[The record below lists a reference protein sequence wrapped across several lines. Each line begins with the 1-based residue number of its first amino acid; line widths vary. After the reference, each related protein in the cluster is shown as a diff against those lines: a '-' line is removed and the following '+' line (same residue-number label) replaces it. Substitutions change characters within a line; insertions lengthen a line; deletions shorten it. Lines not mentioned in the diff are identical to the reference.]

1 MKHNW
6 YLNTFMVI
14 VISLL
19 VFLLSSAGLNKSVRS
34 NSLNSISNFSQKAE
48 NLRPEVVPGVVV
60 VKIKSAPVAHALVK
74 ASAVT
79 GLSSLDVRLQ
89 QFGVTSVQK
98 MFHHKPIHAKSGIS
112 DISRILKVSIPVPLN
127 PVVVAQELECD
138 PNVEYAEP
146 VYLRKICAAPND
158 PMYSQQ
164 HHLPQIQAPEGWDV
178 QQGDSTVIIG
188 IVDTGFDYLHEDL
201 AANVWTNEL
210 EANGVTGVDDD
221 GNGFVD
227 DIHGWDFGN
236 NDPDPIFPPTGD
248 VYAAHGT
255 ICAGLACAVTNNGIG
270 IAGVNWNCRYMP
282 IKGFDDDGNGW
293 SINLFDGIVYAV
305 DNGADVVSNSWGGLN
320 FLQWEQ
326 DVINYAHSKGAIIV
340 CAAGN
345 YDVDWCFYPASY
357 QHAVSVAAVN
367 RSDQKASYSS
377 FGPWVDICAPGGD
390 WDAGLLTTIPGNKYA
405 SQNMQGTSL
414 STPVA
419 AGICGL
425 VKAQHPEWT
434 NDQIVRQVLLTADN
448 IDGSNPQYTNRLG
461 HGRVNAFK
469 ALTVSPND
477 LPEPDARLAI
487 LSFQLN
493 DSLYGNSNGI
503 FERGET
509 IQLNLEIKNWS
520 IGATNAATIQLSC
533 ANTDVQIPDGT
544 VGSMFFPADTTLPF
558 AYNFKIA
565 DQAVAQVAELVL
577 TMTTDRGYRRVE
589 STQISI
595 GKMAVLLVDNDNSD
609 LTAYFPDVESF
620 YQNILHQKNLLYGYM
635 NALNPG
641 LPKVTF
647 PKATTLSEFPIVVV
661 MASSPSPI
669 PNFIQFTLGME
680 ARDALR
686 EYLDGGGHLFIC
698 GQDIGAHT
706 FEAVGTEESEAFMR
720 DYLHAEYIV
729 NDNQDHNVSGMTD
742 DPISQN
748 LSFHIWQPLLY
759 EGWQWPDV
767 IAPTAGASTI
777 FTYKGGRTAAIKYA
791 GDHKV
796 VYFSFGGLEAVDS
809 DENTQIGNL
818 SPIRTELF
826 MRILNWLNFI
836 EHEPLTM
843 TEDITNPR
851 TINAKISSNVT
862 DLQAV
867 TLFWR
872 LQGQQN
878 FTSIPMTETA
888 ARHYAADIPGPG
900 TTVTIEYYLHTS
912 HTYYDWQSPVGAPDT
927 LYSYYIGPDTVKPVI
942 TEVSKVRN
950 HLSNWEPCPVSAMVK
965 DNLGID
971 TNRVYVYFQAR
982 NRVIVDSVLLT
993 ATGEPDHFASELPLK
1008 FSVGDT
1014 VEYRVEAKDVSAAGN
1029 ISLSTWENFVLGY
1042 EDFENGLES
1051 WQVDSAGWGS
1061 YRFGHTGRYSANC
1074 APQGYYRNNLDIS
1087 LTSKFGVDL
1096 SQTNKAVL
1104 AFWTAYNIEENKDFG
1119 FIEISTDSAATWQR
1133 LDEVFTGIQIS
1144 WRADSV
1150 SLTRLGA
1157 GFNDVRVRFRFI
1169 SDSTQAH
1176 VLPGWYIDDLRI
1188 IPDVEVQSVIAV
1200 NELALPRQFM
1210 LLQNY
1215 PNPFNPTTMINYQLP
1230 MTCEVDLSVYNILG
1244 QKVATLVAERQ
1255 QAGSYKVEWD
1265 ASKIASGV
1273 YLYRI
1278 EAGNFTDVR
1287 KMIIMK

>member
-1 MKHNW
+1 MRWVMKYNW
-6 YLNTFMVI
+6 YLNIFIVI
-14 VISLL
+14 GISLL
-19 VFLLSSAGLNKSVRS
+19 VFLLSVAGLNKSVKS
-34 NSLNSISNFSQKAE
+34 NSPSSISNFSQKAK
-48 NLRPEVVPGVVV
+48 NLRPEIVPGVVV

-79 GLSSLDVRLQ
+79 GLSSLDARLQ
-89 QFGVTSVQK
+89 QFGATSVQK
-98 MFHHKPIHAKSGIS
+98 MFNHRPIPAKSEIS

-127 PVVVAQELECD
+127 PVMVAQELKRD

-146 VYLRKICAAPND
+146 VYVRKLCAAPND

-188 IVDTGFDYLHEDL
+188 IVDTGVDYLHEDL

-227 DIHGWDFGN
+227 DIHGWDFV
-236 NDPDPIFPPTGD
+236 DDDSDPIVPPTG
-248 VYAAHGT
+248 YPRHGT
-255 ICAGLACAVTNNGIG
+255 ICAGLACVVTNNGIG
-270 IAGVNWNCRYMP
+270 IAGVSWNCRFMP
-282 IKGFDDDGNGW
+282 IKAFADDGSGEA
-293 SINLFDGIVYAV
+293 INLYDGIVYAA
-305 DNGADVVSNSWGGLN
+305 DNGADVISNSWGGFG

-340 CAAGN
+340 FAAGN
-345 YDVDWCFYPASY
+345 SDADWLIYPASC

-367 RSDQKASYSS
+367 QSDQKASYSS
-377 FGPWVDICAPGGD
+377 FGPWVDISAPGGD
-390 WDAGLLTTIPGNKYA
+390 WDAGLLCTIPGNKYT
-405 SQNMQGTSL
+405 SQDMQGTSL
-414 STPVA
+414 STPVV
-419 AGICGL
+419 AGVCGL

-434 NDQIVRQVLLTADN
+434 NDQIVRQVLLAADN
-448 IDGSNPQYTNRLG
+448 IDGINPQYANRLG
-461 HGRVNAFK
+461 HGRVNAFQ

-487 LSFQLN
+487 LSFQFN
-493 DSLYGNSNGI
+493 DSLYGNGNGI

-520 IGATNAATIQLSC
+520 IGATNAATTQLSC

-544 VGSMFFPADTTLPF
+544 VGPMFFPADTTLPF
-558 AYNFKIA
+558 AFNFKIA

-577 TMTTDRGYRRVE
+577 TMTTDRGYRREE

-595 GKMAVLLVDNDNSD
+595 GKMPVLLVDNDLND
-609 LTAYFPDVESF
+609 ITAYFPEVESF
-620 YQNILHQKNLLYGYM
+620 YQDILHEKNLLYGYL
-635 NALNPG
+635 NALNTG
-641 LPKVTF
+641 F
-647 PKATTLSEFPIVVV
+647 PKATTLSKFPIVVV
-661 MASSPSPI
+661 MASSPAISG
-669 PNFIQFTLGME
+669 FIKAVLGME
-680 ARDALR
+680 ARNALR

-698 GQDIGAHT
+698 GQDIGAYT
-706 FEAVGTEESEAFMR
+706 FEAVGTEESKAFMR
-720 DYLHAEYIV
+720 DYLHAEYLI
-729 NDNQDHNVSGMTD
+729 NDSQDHNVSGVAD

-759 EGWQWPDV
+759 EEWQWPDV

-777 FTYKGGRTAAIKYA
+777 FTCSGGRAVAVRYA
-791 GDHKV
+791 GDQKV
-796 VYFSFGGLEAVDS
+796 VYFGFGGLEAVDS
-809 DENTQIGNL
+809 DEKTQIGNL
-818 SPIRTELF
+818 SSIRTELF
-826 MRILNWLNFI
+826 IRILNWLNFI
-836 EHEPLTM
+836 EHETLTM

-851 TINAKISSNVT
+851 TISAKISSNVT
-862 DLQAV
+862 DLQDV

-872 LQGQQN
+872 LRGQQN
-878 FTSIPMTETA
+878 FTSVPMTETA
-888 ARHYAADIPGPG
+888 ARHYAAEIPGPG
-900 TTVTIEYYLHTS
+900 TTATIEYYLHTS

-942 TEVSKVRN
+942 TEVSKVPS
-950 HLSNWEPCPVSAMVK
+950 HLSNWEPCPVSAVVK

-971 TNRVYVYFQAR
+971 TNRVYVHVQAR
-982 NRVIVDSVLLT
+982 NRVIADSVLLT
-993 ATGEPDHFASELPLK
+993 VTEEPDHFASELPVK
-1008 FSVGDT
+1008 FSIGDT
-1014 VEYRVEAKDVSAAGN
+1014 VEYRVAAKDVSAAGN
-1029 ISLSTWENFVLGY
+1029 IGLSTWQSFVLGY

-1051 WQVDSAGWGS
+1051 WQVDSAGWGP

-1087 LTSKFGVDL
+1087 LTSKYGVDL

-1133 LDEVFTGIQIS
+1133 LDEVFTGTQIS
-1144 WRADSV
+1144 WRVDSV
-1150 SLTRLGA
+1150 SLTRFGV
-1157 GFNDVRVRFRFI
+1157 GFDDVRIRFRFI

-1176 VLPGWYIDDLRI
+1176 VLPGWYIDDVRI
-1188 IPDVEVQSVIAV
+1188 IPGVDVQSAIVV
-1200 NELALPRQFM
+1200 NELAQPQQFV
-1210 LLQNY
+1210 LQQNY
-1215 PNPFNPTTMINYQLP
+1215 PNPFNNSTMIHYQLP
-1230 MTCEVDLSVYNILG
+1230 MICEVVLSVYNILG
-1244 QKVATLVAERQ
+1244 QKVTTLVAEEQ